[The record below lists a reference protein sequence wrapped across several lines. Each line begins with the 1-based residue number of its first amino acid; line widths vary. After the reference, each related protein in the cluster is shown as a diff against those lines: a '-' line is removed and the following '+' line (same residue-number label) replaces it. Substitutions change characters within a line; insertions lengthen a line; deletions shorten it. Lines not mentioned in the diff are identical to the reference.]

1 MDSRGARATSAGPET
16 PATGACP
23 VVGESIGSRSE
34 SPWLPRPAR
43 PDGVTRTEQ
52 ADPPTITF
60 HPLLTAADVA
70 RVLNVGQRTVWR
82 LASRAAGGSGPFPRP
97 VRIGGKI
104 IRWRWQD
111 VEKYLA
117 QLAGK

>member
-1 MDSRGARATSAGPET
+1 M
-16 PATGACP
+16 TGNKQQEAP
-23 VVGESIGSRSE
+23 E
-34 SPWLPRPAR
+34 SPWLAR
-43 PDGVTRTEQ
+43 PGRPGGVAWIEGEG
-52 ADPPTITF
+52 APVVAV
-60 HPLLTAADVA
+60 HPLLTVADVA
-70 RVLNVGQRTVWR
+70 KLLRIGQRTVWR
-82 LASRAAGGSGPFPRP
+82 LASRAGGGSGPFPRP